1 MYHKLNQ
8 KNKRYNDDDE
18 EDDENDDESGDFD
31 VSEISD
37 SDHQCYD
44 TELID
49 RKQCGANN
57 KPCENDIYGMPRKLF
72 AKALKNI
79 LTFFFSKLSV
89 YKNRC
94 GRIAKKRPK
103 IAGITTGPTRCAES
117 LHTLAVKAITTSLRK
132 RCAWILVQVSF

>member
-18 EDDENDDESGDFD
+18 EDDENDDESSDFD

-37 SDHQCYD
+37 SDHQCYE

-57 KPCENDIYGMPRKLF
+57 KPCENDIYGMPRKSFDTLLKLAKNDSISFQSILF
-72 AKALKNI
+72 AKAD
-79 LTFFFSKLSV
+79 
-89 YKNRC
+89 
-94 GRIAKKRPK
+94 
-103 IAGITTGPTRCAES
+103 AEELQRNARKS
-117 LHTLAVKAITTSLRK
+117 LVL
-132 RCAWILVQVSF
+132 QQDN